1 MTSQVLR
8 PDPAGNTGSSGHTGP
23 SGNTGPAAGPGAAR
37 AARPA
42 AGARMSLWRLEWLR
56 LVRTPRGIAL
66 GAVFL
71 FFGLI
76 EPVLT
81 NYAKDLVG
89 HLSKGAAPVLPPPTP
104 ASGLNSYVSEVTVI
118 GLVVAVAVAAAAFG
132 FDTRRGLSTF
142 LRTRVASM
150 WRLVAPRFAVN
161 AAAAAAAYALGTLG
175 AWYETSVLIG
185 RLPVGAVLGGM
196 GCGAVYMAFAVAVTA
211 LAASVVRSVLGTVA
225 LALGIM
231 LVLPVA
237 SLFHAISNWLP
248 SALVNAPVDL
258 ANGTQHL
265 PHFLPALLVTAA
277 AGALALA
284 VAVRRFRSRE
294 V

>member
-1 MTSQVLR
+1 
-8 PDPAGNTGSSGHTGP
+8 
-23 SGNTGPAAGPGAAR
+23 
-37 AARPA
+37 
-42 AGARMSLWRLEWLR
+42 MSLWRLEWLR

-81 NYAKDLVG
+81 NYENDLVG
-89 HLSKGAAPVLPPPTP
+89 HLGRGAAPVLPPPTP
-104 ASGLNSYVSEVTVI
+104 ADGLNSYVSEVTLV

-142 LRTRVASM
+142 LRTRVASL
-150 WRLVAPRFAVN
+150 WRLVAPRFAVS
-161 AAAAAAAYALGTLG
+161 AAAAAAAYVLGTLG

-185 RLPVGAVLGGM
+185 RLPVGGVLGGM
-196 GCGAVYMAFAVAVTA
+196 ACGALYMAFAVAVTA
-211 LAASVVRSVLGTVA
+211 LAASLVRSVLGIVA
-225 LALGIM
+225 LTLGLM

-237 SLFHAISNWLP
+237 GLLHAISNWLP

-258 ANGTQHL
+258 VNGSQHL
-265 PHFLPALLVTAA
+265 SHFVPALVVTVA

-284 VAVRRFRSRE
+284 VAVRRLRSRE
-294 V
+294 I